1 LWSENPSLSALE
13 IKNQLLDQ
21 GDPVLNLGGNTT
33 VSGRRLN
40 VNTPLNCIPGSPEL
54 KILKPRDQF
63 VLLTGNDVIV
73 NAQVTDCGLSI
84 PNIEVTATPG
94 NGDAPFTLFDD
105 GQEIDNSAGDT
116 IYSGTW
122 QLQNPDETATLTVN
136 AAPLGLSETITGE
149 VLENPYR
156 LDPEHPFE
164 WIDATSGVRLGIS
177 DVDDG
182 TETIT
187 IGFDFEFYGV
197 LYSQVNIDSNGYLAF
212 VNSFSEYINTSI
224 PNVLQPNG
232 FIAPYWDD
240 LFPGRSQT
248 GNIYTL
254 LEGTAPNRSLTIAW
268 IDIPFFD
275 TTASDNPVTFEVTL
289 YEGSND
295 IIFQYGNAFL
305 ADSATI
311 GIEHQTGEFG
321 FQYLFNGENEGQPIQ
336 INQEQAIRFF
346 TGSDSSPDIVP
357 PSVPQ
362 DLALDNVTANVV
374 SFSWTPSTDAQG
386 TVVRYHILRDG
397 NEIGTS
403 SVASFTD
410 DTVVADTAYVY
421 NVTAEDDSGNVSEFS
436 ADLDVVTPVLSESPD
451 LIAGY
456 PFEEGSGPDIL
467 DVSGNGN
474 NGRRRGGTSRNPA
487 GIIGE
492 AIEFNGSNS
501 YIDLGTLDIT
511 TPTMSIALWFKPDD
525 FGTNDARLI
534 SKATGT
540 RASAHYW
547 MVSTIRSSGQIKLR
561 FRLKTNNGGTS
572 TLIGS
577 AALTAGDWTHVTATY
592 DGTTMKL
599 FQNGIEVGS
608 LAKTGTIATS
618 TSVAARIGANPGNT
632 RYFDGLID
640 DVRIYGEALD
650 IATIEDVI
658 QGNLPLIDEGI

>member
-1 LWSENPSLSALE
+1 M
-13 IKNQLLDQ
+13 LDQ